1 MARGSHFAQPVPE
14 DVAVAEELARRFG
27 QPQWRFTNSGT
38 ESTLDAVRLA
48 RGFTGRER
56 LVKIEASYHGH
67 HDSLLVSV
75 EPARD
80 LMGPV
85 EQPNSV
91 PYCEGIPGASVDLV
105 TVVPF
110 NDLDALERAFAAH
123 DDIAAV
129 VVEPVMMNIGIV
141 LPDDGYL
148 AGVRDVAHRHGAL
161 LIFDEVKTGVT
172 IAPGGASERFG
183 VTPDLVCLAK
193 AIGGGLPCG
202 AIGGREDVMATI
214 TDGRVAQM
222 GTFNGNPLTTAAS
235 RATLLE
241 VLTPAAY
248 AHFDALAEELQGGLD
263 AVIAEHDLPFHALTL
278 AARGCV
284 TYRKEKVRNYRDYLD
299 IDKAVPYLSWLYQSN
314 RGVLMAPGAEE
325 NWTLSVQHSEEDVRR
340 YVDNFAVFARDL
352 VAAPDQAPDAAHIV
366 LMGMMGAGKTTVGRA
381 LAARLGVA
389 YADNDAALA
398 RAHRRGRRVVSRSTT
413 ASTRCTAS
421 STTSSLDALPA
432 DDGAVVGAPGS
443 IALDPDGARPCSRA
457 SASCGCARLA
467 DTLAARIP
475 HDPVRPLLGSDPEP
489 RSRR

>member
-1 MARGSHFAQPVPE
+1 MPTDAAPSRIDPQRMAELTAREEREFLAKRQTSRRLWQEATAAMPRGVPSSFQDTPPQPVFIDRGKGSHVWDVDGNEYVDFHNGFGVMVVGHAHPAVVAAVNERMARGSHFAQPVAE
-14 DVAVAEELARRFG
+14 DASVAEELARRFSL
-27 QPQWRFTNSGT
+27 PQWRYTNSGT

-75 EPARD
+75 EPPRD

-85 EQPNSV
+85 ESPNSV
-91 PYCEGIPGASVDLV
+91 RYCEGIPQASVDLV

-110 NDLDALERAFAAH
+110 NDLEALERAFTAH

-148 AGVRDVAHRHGAL
+148 AGVRDIAHRHGAL

-172 IAPGGASERFG
+172 ISAGGATERFG
-183 VTPDLVCLAK
+183 VVPDLICLAK

-202 AIGGREDVMATI
+202 AIGGREDVMAVI

-222 GTFNGNPLTTAAS
+222 GTFNGNPLTIAAAH
-235 RATLLE
+235 ATLFD

-248 AHFDALAEELQGGLD
+248 SHFDALAEELQGGLD
-263 AVIAEHDLPFHALTL
+263 RVISDYELPFHVLTL

-284 TYRKEKVRNYRDYLD
+284 TYRQDRVRNYRDYLE

-325 NWTLSVQHSEEDVRR
+325 NWTLSVQHDEADAQR
-340 YVDNFAVFARDL
+340 YVDNFREFARDL
-352 VAAPDQAPDAAHIV
+352 V
-366 LMGMMGAGKTTVGRA
+366 
-381 LAARLGVA
+381 
-389 YADNDAALA
+389 
-398 RAHRRGRRVVSRSTT
+398 
-413 ASTRCTAS
+413 
-421 STTSSLDALPA
+421 
-432 DDGAVVGAPGS
+432 GS
-443 IALDPDGARPCSRA
+443 
-457 SASCGCARLA
+457 
-467 DTLAARIP
+467 
-475 HDPVRPLLGSDPEP
+475 
-489 RSRR
+489 